1 MRTFLLGVLCCCVL
15 SSSAAAKELT
25 FGQKP
30 NLFSLYVDDSWTEE
44 PLTNGLHLT
53 SRDRKQS
60 LVIAVND
67 SEGLTLD
74 ALQRPIPARLELKD
88 VKKKEGKGSVTITG
102 TRDNL
107 PLLIQLVQKD
117 SIFISVVST
126 GMEKKGVDALLNS
139 LKVVVVKEEE
149 KNEAK
154 TQEDD

>member
-30 NLFSLYVDDSWTEE
+30 NLFSLHVDDSWIEE
-44 PLTNGLHLT
+44 MLPNGVHLT
-53 SRDRKQS
+53 SHDHKQS

-88 VKKKEGKGSVTITG
+88 VKKKEGKGRVTITG

-107 PLLIQLVQKD
+107 PLLVQLVQRE

-126 GMEKKGVDALLNS
+126 GMEKKGVDALLDS
-139 LKVVVVKEEE
+139 LNAVVVKEEE
-149 KNEAK
+149 KNEIK
-154 TQEDD
+154 THEDD